1 MVDLVIKLG
10 IIGLK
15 DFDNG
20 HPYSFAAI
28 INGYDKKYFKKSKF
42 KVILN
47 YLKLKKKK
55 ILDLKM

>member
-1 MVDLVIKLG
+1 VIKLG
-10 IIGLK
+10 IIGLN
-15 DFDNG
+15 DFENG